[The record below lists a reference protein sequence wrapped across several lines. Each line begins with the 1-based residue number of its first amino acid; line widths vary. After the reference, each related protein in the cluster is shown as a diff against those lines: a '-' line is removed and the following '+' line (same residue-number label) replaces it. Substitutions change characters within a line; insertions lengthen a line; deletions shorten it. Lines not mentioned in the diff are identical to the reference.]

1 MDSYARRAVPPPTR
15 SLTFTLNQL
24 DEQLSKS
31 APSSEAQLAERLA
44 EPKKVREICGPAAFV
59 GGLHEVVGAANT
71 AVMETMQ
78 EEHTIRHDSRVPF
91 VSDHLLIETTSET
104 EFWFVLDPVGGLSR
118 LGLERWPEE
127 GPGARRSCASGRS
140 LEELLGSANKRQ
152 PLPHAAFCER
162 MRRHNEKLRQHGLAE
177 LLEEEL
183 IGGRLFTGP
192 MNAKYQAALK
202 ALDSADAG
210 RRRKFVQL
218 CSDPQTL
225 SQYEA
230 AVEADPEGAWAAAR
244 MLCTSY
250 STTLHVIK
258 SLLLRLSKLSRAT
271 PVYRALHGEAPP
283 AAFWRERFGARGG
296 VDPGFFSACPDR
308 AAAALAARGS
318 QHAPGVLLEIEQGLV
333 SRGADLGWL
342 SQYPPPDGECELVFP
357 PHTAL
362 DVVEVVDQGE
372 TLVFRCRATVNR
384 SDLAIDKVAG
394 STLGRSRVISED
406 QIASRHR
413 PGCEHQAGRAQL
425 HHDFDEVLSDA
436 RDCRRSRRAACC
448 SGVPRPRPRPRR

>member
-1 MDSYARRAVPPPTR
+1 MGNCSSSPAGRDRDSKDSDARRAAPPPTR
-15 SLTFTLNQL
+15 SLTFKLNQL

-31 APSSEAQLAERLA
+31 APSPDAQLAERLA
-44 EPKKVREICGPAAFV
+44 EPKKVREMCGPAAFV
-59 GGLHEVVGAANT
+59 GGLHAVVGAANT

-91 VSDHLLIETTSET
+91 ESDSLLIETTSET
-104 EFWFVLDPVGGLSR
+104 EFWFVLDPVGGLGR

-140 LEELLGSANKRQ
+140 LEELLGAANKRQ

-162 MRRHNEKLRQHGLAE
+162 MRGRNEMLRQHGLAE

-192 MNAKYQAALK
+192 MNAKYQAALR

-244 MLCTSY
+244 MLLHQPQSLNTGFG
-250 STTLHVIK
+250 TLEMW
-258 SLLLRLSKLSRAT
+258 
-271 PVYRALHGEAPP
+271 Y
-283 AAFWRERFGARGG
+283 
-296 VDPGFFSACPDR
+296 
-308 AAAALAARGS
+308 
-318 QHAPGVLLEIEQGLV
+318 
-333 SRGADLGWL
+333 
-342 SQYPPPDGECELVFP
+342 
-357 PHTAL
+357 
-362 DVVEVVDQGE
+362 
-372 TLVFRCRATVNR
+372 
-384 SDLAIDKVAG
+384 
-394 STLGRSRVISED
+394 
-406 QIASRHR
+406 
-413 PGCEHQAGRAQL
+413 
-425 HHDFDEVLSDA
+425 
-436 RDCRRSRRAACC
+436 
-448 SGVPRPRPRPRR
+448 